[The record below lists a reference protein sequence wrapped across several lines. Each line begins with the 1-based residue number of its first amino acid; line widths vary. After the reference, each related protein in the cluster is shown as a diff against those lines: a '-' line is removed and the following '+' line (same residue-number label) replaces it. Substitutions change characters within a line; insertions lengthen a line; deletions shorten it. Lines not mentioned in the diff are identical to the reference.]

1 MTPWSY
7 PGSSRS
13 SQARPLRLLAGD
25 PFCILRGLMQPSL
38 LTDADPL
45 AGIPLFLGL
54 EPSVRERVARRL
66 VERTLGDGE
75 LLFREGDPGGTLF
88 VVLEGELEITIRG
101 ITMERVGPGGIV
113 GEMAFVDDSPRAA
126 SVSALLDSKV
136 AEVPAARF
144 DEIVRKDPAFARVLL
159 SIVAERLRKMNRY
172 L

>member
-1 MTPWSY
+1 MAVSTKDLLLKLFS
-7 PGSSRS
+7 GGEARQVRA
-13 SQARPLRLLAGD
+13 SQ
-25 PFCILRGLMQPSL
+25 
-38 LTDADPL
+38 T
-45 AGIPLFLGL
+45 
-54 EPSVRERVARRL
+54 
-66 VERTLGDGE
+66 
-75 LLFREGDPGGTLF
+75 LFREGEQGNSAF